1 MRCEAYVLIKA
12 SHITIASTEW
22 NTLSQLLYTHVH
34 KKPHT
39 PAQYYDISL
48 FSLTTVCFL
57 KLAKLDVMANALG
70 LNFSFAFLCNP
81 FPGAK

>member
-1 MRCEAYVLIKA
+1 ME
-12 SHITIASTEW
+12 HTFT
-22 NTLSQLLYTHVH
+22 TLLYTHVH

-57 KLAKLDVMANALG
+57 KLAKLDVTANALG
-70 LNFSFAFLCNP
+70 LHFSFALLYNP